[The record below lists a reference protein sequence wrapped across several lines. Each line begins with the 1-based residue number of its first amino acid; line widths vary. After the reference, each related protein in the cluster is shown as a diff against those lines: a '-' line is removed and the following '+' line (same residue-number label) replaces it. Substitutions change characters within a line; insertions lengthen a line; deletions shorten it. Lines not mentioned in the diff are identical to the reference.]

1 MKKGELLFALLMIL
15 CIIGIPL
22 MLVLWANHI
31 VLGEI

>member
-22 MLVLWANHI
+22 MLVLWANHTM
-31 VLGEI
+31 LGEI

>member
-22 MLVLWANHI
+22 MLVLWANHTF
-31 VLGEI
+31 LGEI